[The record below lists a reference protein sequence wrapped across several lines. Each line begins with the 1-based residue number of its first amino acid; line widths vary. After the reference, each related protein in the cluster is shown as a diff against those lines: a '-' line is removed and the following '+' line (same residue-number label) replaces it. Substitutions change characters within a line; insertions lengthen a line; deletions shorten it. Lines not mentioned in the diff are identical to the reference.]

1 MSLAQHQPQFV
12 SVAFHL
18 VTTLFVLS
26 PNNCCLCKHVI
37 VSNLYLLK
45 GKWLKILIFT
55 VQNVHLFDTY
65 RWPKFMQ
72 HLMSLGD
79 IRHSRLLKLPR
90 NSLKVLTLYR
100 KSWKL
105 REYFDFWNASQEKV
119 QILKISNLKILL
131 SFWALAVIFAF
142 YNNFYRFQNNI

>member
-18 VTTLFVLS
+18 VTMLFLF
-26 PNNCCLCKHVI
+26 PNKCCPCKHVI

-45 GKWLKILIFT
+45 GKWLKIPIFT

-72 HLMSLGD
+72 HIMSVGD

-90 NSLKVLTLYR
+90 NLLKVLTLYQ

-105 REYFDFWNASQEKV
+105 KEYFDFWKASQEKV
-119 QILKISNLKILL
+119 QILKISNLQILL
-131 SFWALAVIFAF
+131 SFYDFTLTFFMISQ
-142 YNNFYRFQNNI
+142 YLNRFKL